1 MNKKHYKVPRGQFEE
16 EQIREEKHDQNLKA
30 LLIILP
36 IVMVAVLLV
45 GLFFGYKSYLKD
57 AVLYTGSTASDAY
70 LETVAEENDMILRVV
85 NSASPLDPSYVPAL
99 SEVKGISVA
108 SDAAESLE
116 ELLAAA
122 EKDGVVLWL
131 ESGYISFEEQNELF
145 ESAMTE
151 YKNKAKVST
160 VRAESYI
167 RKKIP
172 KAGESEQQTG
182 LVVYITTEG
191 NIRFDDTP
199 AFSWMLKN
207 APDFGFVLR
216 YPEVENAGGMSFTP
230 YLFRYVG
237 KENAFFMRAYNMNF
251 DEYAEYMTY
260 H

>member
-182 LVVYITTEG
+182 DRKSTRPELQSHTT
-191 NIRFDDTP
+191 I
-199 AFSWMLKN
+199 A
-207 APDFGFVLR
+207 
-216 YPEVENAGGMSFTP
+216 YGG
-230 YLFRYVG
+230 VG
-237 KENAFFMRAYNMNF
+237 G
-251 DEYAEYMTY
+251 
-260 H
+260 